1 MTTLFLKILIIFKDT
16 CIYNHYMKMKNYPDA
31 IETGKEGLR
40 LSQFYKELM
49 YTTGCLK

>member
-1 MTTLFLKILIIFKDT
+1 
-16 CIYNHYMKMKNYPDA
+16 MKMKKIIDA

-49 YTTGCLK
+49 YTTGCLEIEHGDADEVCV